1 VKISVI
7 GGAGVRTPL
16 LVQGLTHADL
26 PITEIALYDT
36 DRARLPIIGGVAAA
50 MSADARVTTTDSVAE
65 CVTGAA
71 FVFTSIRVGG
81 LERRISDEGNSQ
93 RHGIAGQETVG
104 PAGFAM
110 AARTIPP
117 MVEYAREIS
126 HAAPAAWIINFTNPV
141 GMVTEAMRT
150 ETSRVIGI
158 CDTPTELFEEVALA
172 LGLRSDRCYFD
183 YFGLNHLGWLRQV
196 YSGGV
201 PQLDRLW
208 NDPER
213 LRSVYRVPLFD
224 PAVLCDLKLLPTE
237 YVFYYDQPQRAF
249 ENVRRAGQTRG
260 EAIARLTRDLFDR
273 LSDSGTDQVPLY
285 NAYLAARSSGYM
297 QIESGGAPRAAT
309 AAAELSGYDKIAL
322 SVVRAIHFN
331 ANAIVPLSVANRGN
345 IPDLLDGD
353 VVEVPCLVNA
363 NGALPMHVGPVPD
376 RVRPLLTRVK
386 DYERRTVAA
395 ALARSPERARDAL
408 AANPLVPDMAT
419 AERLVA
425 ELAPLW

>member
-16 LVQGLTHADL
+16 LVHGLTHSDL
-26 PITEIALYDT
+26 PIDEIALYDA
-36 DRARLPIIGGVAAA
+36 DRERLPIVAGVAAA
-50 MSADARVTTTDSVAE
+50 MSAGARVVPSGSVAD
-65 CVTGAA
+65 CVGGAA

-81 LERRISDEGNSQ
+81 LERRISDEGASQ

-117 MVEYAREIS
+117 MVEYAREIGR
-126 HAAPAAWIINFTNPV
+126 AAPGAWIINFTNPV

-150 ETSRVIGI
+150 ATSRVIGI

-172 LGLRSDRCYFD
+172 LGLQSERCYFD
-183 YFGLNHLGWLRQV
+183 YFGLNHLGWLREV
-196 YSGGV
+196 YSDGT
-201 PQLDRLW
+201 PQLGRLW
-208 NDPER
+208 DDLER
-213 LRSVYRVPLFD
+213 LQSIYRVPLFD
-224 PAVLCDLKLLPTE
+224 PRALRELRLLPTE
-237 YVFYYDQPQRAF
+237 YVYYYQQPQRAF
-249 ENVRRAGQTRG
+249 ENVQRAGRTRG
-260 EAIARLTRDLFDR
+260 EAIAELTRTLFEQLR
-273 LSDSGTDQVPLY
+273 APGADQVALY
-285 NAYLAARSSGYM
+285 NGYLAARSAGYM
-297 QIESGGAPRAAT
+297 QIESGGAPRTAT

-322 SVVRAIHFN
+322 AVVRAIHFN

-363 NGALPMHVGPVPD
+363 NGARPLHVGPVPAQ
-376 RVRPLLTRVK
+376 VRPLLLRVK
-386 DYERRTVAA
+386 EYERRTVAA

-408 AANPLVPDMAT
+408 AANPLIPDPAT
-419 AERLVA
+419 ADRLVA
-425 ELAPLW
+425 ELSPLW

>member
-16 LVQGLTHADL
+16 LVQGLTHSDL
-26 PITEIALYDT
+26 PITEIALYDA
-36 DRARLPIIGGVAAA
+36 DRERLPIIGGVAAA
-50 MSADARVTTTDSVAE
+50 MSAGARVTISGSVAD
-65 CVTGAA
+65 CVAGAA

-81 LERRISDEGNSQ
+81 LERRISDEGASQ

-117 MVEYAREIS
+117 MVDYAREIS
-126 HAAPAAWIINFTNPV
+126 RAAPAAWIVNFTNPV

-158 CDTPTELFEEVALA
+158 CDTPTELFEEVALT
-172 LGLRSDRCYFD
+172 LGLRSERCYFD
-183 YFGLNHLGWLRQV
+183 YFGLNHLGWLREV

-201 PQLDRLW
+201 PQLGRLW
-208 NDPER
+208 QDAER
-213 LRSVYRVPLFD
+213 LRSIYRVPLFD
-224 PAVLCDLKLLPTE
+224 PGVLAELRLLPTE
-237 YVFYYDQPQRAF
+237 YVYYYDQPQRAF
-249 ENVRRAGQTRG
+249 ENVQRAGQTRG
-260 EAIARLTRDLFDR
+260 EAIAALTRDLFAR
-273 LSDSGTDQVPLY
+273 LGNSGTDQVSLY
-285 NAYLAARSSGYM
+285 KAYLAARSAGYM
-297 QIESGGAPRAAT
+297 QLESGGSARAASP
-309 AAAELSGYDKIAL
+309 AAELSGYDKIAL

-353 VVEVPCLVNA
+353 IVELPCLVNA
-363 NGALPMHVGPVPD
+363 NGALPMHVGPVPA

-386 DYERRTVAA
+386 EYERRTVAA
-395 ALARSPERARDAL
+395 ALARSPEGARDAL
-408 AANPLVPDMAT
+408 AANPLVPDPAT
-419 AERLVA
+419 ADRLVA